1 MRQYKVR
8 YRHGDMQEDYVGE
21 CIKWAHDEK
30 SALKLVFKNN
40 LDRNGFGILKR
51 GARGKLINITE
62 IPAP

>member
-1 MRQYKVR
+1 
-8 YRHGDMQEDYVGE
+8 MQEDYVGE